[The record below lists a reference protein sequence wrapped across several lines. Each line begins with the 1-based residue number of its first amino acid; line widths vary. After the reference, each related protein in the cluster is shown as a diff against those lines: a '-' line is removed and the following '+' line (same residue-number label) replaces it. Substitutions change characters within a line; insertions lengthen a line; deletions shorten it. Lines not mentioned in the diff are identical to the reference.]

1 MATQKKPAVKKSKKT
16 SKKAAVRMPTYPKTN
31 DIAVVRPLPNAF
43 KLTASAARLVWS
55 YWRQFAIITVIY
67 GLMLIVLVQGLS
79 NGTDVTGLK
88 STRSAIFTGNF
99 GSLASGVTIFV
110 VMLGSVG
117 TNATGNGS
125 YQFFVAII
133 ISLVLIWALR
143 QAKSGSQFSVRD
155 AFYKSMYP
163 LIPFILVLLV
173 ICAQLLPLIIG
184 SALYSAAVGGA
195 AVTLIEKLIFLV
207 IYTGLAV
214 WSGYMVSSS
223 IFALYIVALPDMSPL
238 QALRSA
244 RELVKGRRW
253 SVIRKI
259 LFAPLFLLVAS
270 AIIMLPVIVILTP
283 LARWIFFALTT
294 SVMLALH
301 SYFYTLYRE
310 LINDQN

>member
-1 MATQKKPAVKKSKKT
+1 MASKKSTSRRKSAAKK
-16 SKKAAVRMPTYPKTN
+16 SASSMPAYPKSV
-31 DIAVVRPLPNAF
+31 AEQKSFKPLPNAF
-43 KLTASAARLVWS
+43 KITASAAKLVWS
-55 YWRQFAIITVIY
+55 EWRQFALITVIY

-88 STRSAIFTGNF
+88 GTLNAIFTGHF

-117 TNATGNGS
+117 SNATGNGS

-143 QAKSGSQFSVRD
+143 QAKAGSKFSVKD

-184 SALYSAAVGGA
+184 SAIYNAAASGA
-195 AVTLIEKLIFLV
+195 AVTVIEKLLFLA
-207 IYTGLAV
+207 IYAGLAI
-214 WSGYMVSSS
+214 WSGYMISSS

-244 RELVKGRRW
+244 RDLVKGRRW

-259 LFAPLFLLVAS
+259 IFAPLFLLVAS
-270 AIIMLPVIVILTP
+270 AVIMLPVIVILTP

-310 LINDQN
+310 LIDD